1 MDIPTEFRMD
11 ENSYWGPSMKKR
23 FQALVTTA
31 ATTAAKNEER
41 KKAANENA
49 KLAQEY
55 ALKEKALKR
64 KAAQDVQSK
73 EDIISYLIPPK
84 SAKNDYLEQKPAKYV
99 FKCRDGDIQIPEYGI
114 FRTDFYYK
122 ERIHNQ
128 EYWQTWK
135 NKNIAVINQT
145 WFFTN

>member
-1 MDIPTEFRMD
+1 MDIPAEFRMD
-11 ENSYWGPSMKKR
+11 ETSSWLPNMKKR

-31 ATTAAKNEER
+31 AKEEER
-41 KKAANENA
+41 A

-64 KAAQDVQSK
+64 KAADDVQLK

-84 SAKNDYLEQKPAKYV
+84 SAKNDYMEQKPAKYV
-99 FKCRDGDIQIPEYGI
+99 FTCRDGDIQIPDYGI

-122 ERIHNQ
+122 ERIRNPPRIMV
-128 EYWQTWK
+128 E
-135 NKNIAVINQT
+135 
-145 WFFTN
+145 